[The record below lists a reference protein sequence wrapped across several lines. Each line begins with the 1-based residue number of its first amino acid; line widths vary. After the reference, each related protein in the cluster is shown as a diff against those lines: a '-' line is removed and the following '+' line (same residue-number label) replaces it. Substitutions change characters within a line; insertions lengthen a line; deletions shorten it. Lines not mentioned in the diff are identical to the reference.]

1 MGKNWAIS
9 IGINQY
15 DNLQALNFAK
25 RDAEAMAAWF
35 REEAKFDQ
43 VFLFTED
50 SPPISA
56 NTPIPT
62 QPTYGR
68 LRRFLQAQF
77 EQPLLKPEDNLWF
90 FFAGHGMRHADKDYL
105 MLADSDP
112 GDIEHTA
119 ISVEYITERL
129 RRSRADNVVLLL
141 DACREESSRS
151 GLGIG
156 EEKHQGVI
164 TFYSCTANQK
174 SWEIA
179 ELQHGS
185 FTHTLL
191 TGLRLHGEANCA
203 TVERLDRYL
212 NSSVPQLNTRYHKPI
227 QNPYLKAEP
236 PYKMYYILLEQS
248 ATMRDVESLKLQ
260 ASLSEN
266 SGNFELAEQIWIRV
280 LGVSRADLDAIS
292 AIQRIAIK
300 KNNSTLLP
308 IPQPVRN
315 PESPGS
321 SRGDAT
327 MSPTEI
333 LELAEKIKENNRKQK
348 EYRQA
353 VLKEVEQQFPL
364 NQKSIDNLSNLQK
377 SLQLSEEEVSG
388 IKQPIFIH
396 KEAEYRKREEEE
408 RIRREQQA
416 ERIRQQHQQNL
427 EQYQREFSAKIEKEY
442 PFHQA
447 SRNKFKK
454 LQISLQLSEQEILQI
469 EQPIIAKKEAEYQ
482 KLQGENRK
490 PSGNPLGSNSPPI
503 KRRQFLI
510 YAGLGGTGLVTT
522 VVFSQILKPTVQPK
536 QVQPK
541 LLELLTVTFTTKT
554 VNKTGK
560 IVNQENHQAK
570 YFKEDLSNGITL
582 EMVQIP
588 GGSFMMGSPASEQDR
603 RESESPQHQ
612 VNVPGF
618 SMGKFVVTQEQY
630 QQIMGNN
637 PSSFSEAKLSVEQ
650 VSQSSFSAAKRPVE
664 QVSWNNAVEFCQKL
678 SQKTGREYRL
688 PSEAEWEYACRAG
701 TTTPFHFGETITTD
715 LANYNGNY
723 TYASEPKGKY
733 LQETTDVGSFPPN
746 AFGLYDMH
754 GNVWEWCQD
763 DWHDN
768 YSNAPKDGSVWTSQ
782 SGITKLLR
790 GGSWVNN
797 PRGCRSASR
806 SNSHRDVRDGI
817 NDNIGFRVVCVVG
830 RT

>member
-1 MGKNWAIS
+1 MKMSKNWAIS
-9 IGINQY
+9 IGINKY

-50 SPPISA
+50 SPAI
-56 NTPIPT
+56 NTSPPIPT

-77 EQPLLKPEDNLWF
+77 EKPLLTAGDNLWF
-90 FFAGHGMRHADKDYL
+90 FFAGHGMRHAGKDYL

-112 GDIEHTA
+112 GAIEHTA

-141 DACREESSRS
+141 DACREERSRS

-156 EEKHQGVI
+156 LEQHQGVI
-164 TFYSCTANQK
+164 TFYSCAANEK

-212 NSSVPQLNTRYHKPI
+212 NSAVPQLNTRYQKQI

-388 IKQPIFIH
+388 IKQPIFIQ

-427 EQYQREFSAKIEKEY
+427 EQYQREFSAKIEREY
-442 PFHQA
+442 PLHQA
-447 SRNKFKK
+447 SRNKFKR

-490 PSGNPLGSNSPPI
+490 PSGNSSGSNPPPI

-522 VVFSQILKPTVQPK
+522 VVFSQIF

-541 LLELLTVTFTTKT
+541 LLIFEFETVT
-554 VNKTGK
+554 VDKTGK

-570 YFKEDLSNGITL
+570 YFKEDLGNGITL

-588 GGSFMMGSPASEQDR
+588 GGSFMMGSPESEQGR
-603 RESESPQHQ
+603 NNNESPQHQ

-637 PSSFSEAKLSVEQ
+637 PSSFSGAERSVKQ
-650 VSQSSFSAAKRPVE
+650 VSQSSFSGAKRPVE

-701 TTTPFHFGETITTD
+701 TTTPFHFGETITTE
-715 LANYNGNY
+715 LANYNGTVN
-723 TYASEPKGKY
+723 YASEPKGKY
-733 LQETTDVGSFPPN
+733 RQETTEVGSFPPN
-746 AFGLYDMH
+746 SFGLYDMH

-768 YSNAPKDGSVWTSQ
+768 YVNAPKNGNAWTSQ
-782 SGITKLLR
+782 SGNGNVLR
-790 GGSWVNN
+790 GGSWINVPQN
-797 PRGCRSASR
+797 CRSASR
-806 SNSHRDVRDGI
+806 IRYNFNWDVLDRIRNG
-817 NDNIGFRVVCVVG
+817 IGFRVVCDVG

>member
-1 MGKNWAIS
+1 MKMSKNWAIS

-50 SPPISA
+50 SPHI
-56 NTPIPT
+56 NTSPPIPT
-62 QPTYGR
+62 QPTFGGLR
-68 LRRFLQAQF
+68 GFLRRQF
-77 EQPLLKPEDNLWF
+77 EQPLLEPEDNLWF

-164 TFYSCTANQK
+164 TFYSCAANQK

-179 ELQHGS
+179 ELRHGS

-212 NSSVPQLNTRYHKPI
+212 NSAVPQLNTRYQKEI

-266 SGNFELAEQIWIRV
+266 SGNFELAKQIWIRV
-280 LGVSRADLDAIS
+280 LGVSRADSDAIS

-300 KNNSTLLP
+300 NNNSTP
-308 IPQPVRN
+308 ETIPQPIVN
-315 PESPGS
+315 YKSPGS
-321 SRGDAT
+321 SRGEDT
-327 MSPTEI
+327 MSQTQI
-333 LELAEKIKENNRKQK
+333 LEPAENIKENNANSSRIGK
-348 EYRQA
+348 EIF
-353 VLKEVEQQFPL
+353 LDL
-364 NQKSIDNLSNLQK
+364 
-377 SLQLSEEEVSG
+377 
-388 IKQPIFIH
+388 IK
-396 KEAEYRKREEEE
+396 
-408 RIRREQQA
+408 
-416 ERIRQQHQQNL
+416 N
-427 EQYQREFSAKIEKEY
+427 
-442 PFHQA
+442 
-447 SRNKFKK
+447 
-454 LQISLQLSEQEILQI
+454 
-469 EQPIIAKKEAEYQ
+469 
-482 KLQGENRK
+482 
-490 PSGNPLGSNSPPI
+490 
-503 KRRQFLI
+503 RRQFLI
-510 YAGLGGTGLVTT
+510 YIGLGGTGLLTA
-522 VVFSQILKPTVQPK
+522 FGLKEIFK
-536 QVQPK
+536 IPK
-541 LLELLTVTFTTKT
+541 LLTFPFTTKT

-588 GGSFMMGSPASEQDR
+588 GGSFMMGSPASEKGRTQD
-603 RESESPQHQ
+603 ESPQHQ
-612 VNVPGF
+612 VNVPAF
-618 SMGKFVVTQEQY
+618 SMGKYVVTQAQY

-637 PSSFSEAKLSVEQ
+637 PSGFSGAE
-650 VSQSSFSAAKRPVE
+650 RPVE
-664 QVSWNNAVEFCQKL
+664 KVSWNDAVDFCEKL
-678 SQKTGREYRL
+678 RQKTGREYRL

-715 LANYNGNY
+715 LANYNGTD
-723 TYASEPKGKY
+723 TYASEPTGKY
-733 LQETTDVGSFPPN
+733 LGRTTDVGSFPPN

-768 YSNAPKDGSVWTSQ
+768 YIDAPKDGSGWTSQ
-782 SGITKLLR
+782 SGIILKVLR
-790 GGSWVNN
+790 GGSWLYDPQN
-797 PRGCRSASR
+797 CRSASR
-806 SNSHRDVRDGI
+806 NDYIRVERDYI
-817 NDNIGFRVVCVVG
+817 NNYIGFRVVCVVG

>member
-1 MGKNWAIS
+1 MKMGQNWTIS

-43 VFLFTED
+43 VFLFTEN
-50 SPPISA
+50 SPDI
-56 NTPIPT
+56 NTSPPIPT

-77 EQPLLKPEDNLWF
+77 EQPLLKPGDNLWF

-112 GDIEHTA
+112 SDIEHTA

-156 EEKHQGVI
+156 LEQHQGVI
-164 TFYSCTANQK
+164 TFYSCAANQK

-179 ELQHGS
+179 ELRHGS

-212 NSSVPQLNTRYHKPI
+212 NSAVPQLNTRYQKEI

-266 SGNFELAEQIWIRV
+266 SGNFELAKQIWIRV
-280 LGVSRADLDAIS
+280 LGVSPADSDAIS

-300 KNNSTLLP
+300 NNNPKPVPLEVNN
-308 IPQPVRN
+308 PQVI
-315 PESPGS
+315 GS
-321 SRGDAT
+321 ARGDAT
-327 MSPTEI
+327 MSPTQI
-333 LELAEKIKENNRKQK
+333 LELAEKIKENNRKQE
-348 EYRQA
+348 EYRQV

-427 EQYQREFSAKIEKEY
+427 EQYQREFSAKIEREY
-442 PFHQA
+442 PLHQA
-447 SRNKFKK
+447 SRNKFKR

-490 PSGNPLGSNSPPI
+490 PSGNPSGSNSPPI

-522 VVFSQILKPTVQPK
+522 VVFSQILKPPVQPK

-588 GGSFMMGSPASEQDR
+588 GGSFMMGSPESEKDR
-603 RESESPQHQ
+603 STDGSESPQHE

-637 PSSFSEAKLSVEQ
+637 PSSFSG
-650 VSQSSFSAAKRPVE
+650 AKRPVE
-664 QVSWNNAVEFCQKL
+664 KVSWKNAVEFCQKL
-678 SQKTGREYRL
+678 SEKTGREYRL
-688 PSEAEWEYACRAG
+688 PSEAEWEYACRGG

-723 TYASEPKGKY
+723 TYASEPKRKY

-763 DWHDN
+763 DWHNN
-768 YSNAPKDGSVWTSQ
+768 YIDAPKDGSGWTSR
-782 SGITKLLR
+782 SGNTKLLR
-790 GGSWVNN
+790 GGSWYYYPGN
-797 PRGCRSASR
+797 CRSAYRYHNYLSTF
-806 SNSHRDVRDGI
+806 NY
-817 NDNIGFRVVCVVG
+817 IGFRVVCSG
-830 RT
+830 AART

>member
-1 MGKNWAIS
+1 MSENWAIS

-15 DNLQALNFAK
+15 DNLQSLNFAK

-50 SPPISA
+50 SPAI
-56 NTPIPT
+56 NTSPAIPT

-77 EQPLLKPEDNLWF
+77 EQPLLEPGDNLWF

-119 ISVEYITERL
+119 ISVEFITERL

-156 EEKHQGVI
+156 LEQHQGVI
-164 TFYSCTANQK
+164 TFYSCAANQK
-174 SWEIA
+174 SWEIT

-185 FTHTLL
+185 FTYTLL

-212 NSSVPQLNTRYHKPI
+212 NSSVPKLNTRYQKEI

-248 ATMRDVESLKLQ
+248 ATMKDVESLKLQ

-266 SGNFELAEQIWIRV
+266 AGNFELAEQIWIRV
-280 LGVSRADLDAIS
+280 LGVSRADLDAVS
-292 AIQRIAIK
+292 AIKRIAIK
-300 KNNSTLLP
+300 KNNSTPETISQP
-308 IPQPVRN
+308 IVN
-315 PESPGS
+315 SESLDS

-333 LELAEKIKENNRKQK
+333 LELAEKIKENNRKQ
-348 EYRQA
+348 EVYRQA
-353 VLKEVEQQFPL
+353 LLKEVAQQFPL
-364 NQKSIDNLSNLQK
+364 NQKSIDNLSNLQI

-388 IKQPIFIH
+388 IKQPIFTQ

-427 EQYQREFSAKIEKEY
+427 EQYQREFSAKIEREY
-442 PFHQA
+442 PLHQA
-447 SRNKFKK
+447 SRNKFKR
-454 LQISLQLSEQEILQI
+454 LQNSLQLSEQEILQI

-482 KLQGENRK
+482 KIQEENRK
-490 PSGNPLGSNSPPI
+490 TSGNPSGSNPPPI

-522 VVFSQILKPTVQPK
+522 VVFSQILKPKVQPK

-541 LLELLTVTFTTKT
+541 VPELLTFTFTTKT

-560 IVNQENHQAK
+560 IVNLENHQAK
-570 YFKEDLSNGITL
+570 YFQEDLGNGITL

-588 GGSFMMGSPASEQDR
+588 GGSFMMGSPASEKGR
-603 RESESPQHQ
+603 SESESPQHQ
-612 VNVPGF
+612 VNVPAF

-630 QQIMGNN
+630 QQIMGKN
-637 PSSFSEAKLSVEQ
+637 PSYFTEEG
-650 VSQSSFSAAKRPVE
+650 AKRPVE

-688 PSEAEWEYACRAG
+688 PSEAEWEYACRGG

-715 LANYNGNY
+715 LANYNGTY
-723 TYASEPKGKY
+723 IYASEPKGKN
-733 LQETTDVGSFPPN
+733 LGQTTDVGSFPPN
-746 AFGLYDMH
+746 SFGLYDMH
-754 GNVWEWCQD
+754 GNVWESCQE

-768 YSNAPKDGSVWTSQ
+768 YVNAPKDGSAWTSQ
-782 SGITKLLR
+782 SGDTKVLR
-790 GGSWVNN
+790 GGSWDNLPVD
-797 PRGCRSASR
+797 CRSACRYSYVAGFDF
-806 SNSHRDVRDGI
+806 NLF
-817 NDNIGFRVVCVVG
+817 GFRVVCG
-830 RT
+830 AAWTQ

>member
-15 DNLQALNFAK
+15 DNLQPLNFAK

-43 VFLFTED
+43 VFLFTDD
-50 SPPISA
+50 SLPIPA
-56 NTPIPT
+56 NPPIPT

-77 EQPLLKPEDNLWF
+77 DQPLLKPEDNLWF

-164 TFYSCTANQK
+164 TFYSCAANQK

-191 TGLRLHGEANCA
+191 TGLRLHDEANCA

-212 NSSVPQLNTRYHKPI
+212 NSYVPQLNSSYQKPI

-248 ATMRDVESLKLQ
+248 ATLKDVESLKLQ

-266 SGNFELAEQIWIRV
+266 AGNFELAKQIWIRV

-292 AIQRIAIK
+292 ALERIAIK
-300 KNNSTLLP
+300 THTSTPETISQP
-308 IPQPVRN
+308 IVNFQ
-315 PESPGS
+315 SSGS
-321 SRGDAT
+321 SRGDVT
-327 MSPTEI
+327 IFTQIIE
-333 LELAEKIKENNRKQK
+333 EIKENNRKQE

-353 VLKEVEQQFPL
+353 VLKQQFPL
-364 NQKSIDNLSNLQK
+364 TKKSIDNLANLQK
-377 SLQLSEEEVSG
+377 SLQLSEEEVLK
-388 IKQPIFIH
+388 IRQPIFIQ
-396 KEAEYRKREEEE
+396 KEAEYRKRQEEE
-408 RIRREQQA
+408 RIRREQEA
-416 ERIRQQHQQNL
+416 ERTRQQHQQNL
-427 EQYQREFSAKIEKEY
+427 EQYQRSFLTTIEREY
-442 PFHQA
+442 PLRQA
-447 SRNKFKK
+447 SKNKLKK
-454 LQISLQLSEQEILQI
+454 SQNSLGLSEQEILHI
-469 EQPIIAKKEAEYQ
+469 ERPIIAKKEAEYQ
-482 KLQGENRK
+482 KLQEENRK
-490 PSGNPLGSNSPPI
+490 RQERSVNSPATPQLI
-503 KRRQFLI
+503 LSSINRRQFLT

-522 VVFSQILKPTVQPK
+522 VVFSQIFKVQQKP
-536 QVQPK
+536 
-541 LLELLTVTFTTKT
+541 LLTFKFTTVT
-554 VNKTGK
+554 TLDKTGTK
-560 IVNQENHQAK
+560 LKSNPNNEAK
-570 YFKEDLSNGITL
+570 YFKEDLGNDITL

-588 GGSFMMGSPASEQDR
+588 AGSFKMGSPPDETGRQ
-603 RESESPQHQ
+603 ESEGPQRI
-612 VNVPGF
+612 VNLSAF
-618 SMGKFVVTQEQY
+618 FMGKFEVTQEQY
-630 QQIMGNN
+630 QQIMRKN
-637 PSSFSEAKLSVEQ
+637 PSGFPGK
-650 VSQSSFSAAKRPVE
+650 KRPVE
-664 QVSWNNAVEFCQKL
+664 KVSWYDAIEFCKKL
-678 SQKTGREYRL
+678 SQKTGRTYRL

-701 TTTPFHFGETITTD
+701 ETMPFYFGETITTD
-715 LANYNGNY
+715 LVNYDGDYNY
-723 TYASEPKGKY
+723 GDAPKGENRG
-733 LQETTDVGSFPPN
+733 ETTNVGSFPPN

-768 YSNAPKDGSVWTSQ
+768 YTNAPNDGSVWTSQ
-782 SGITKLLR
+782 SGNRKLLR
-790 GGSWVNN
+790 GGSWNDSPVF
-797 PRGCRSASR
+797 CRSAAR
-806 SNSHRDVRDGI
+806 SNHHLVVSLNV
-817 NDNIGFRVVCVVG
+817 GFRVVCSG
-830 RT
+830 AART

>member
-1 MGKNWAIS
+1 MGQNWAIS

-15 DNLQALNFAK
+15 NNLQALNFAK
-25 RDAEAMAAWF
+25 RDAEEMAAWF
-35 REEAKFDQ
+35 REEAKFDR

-50 SPPISA
+50 SPAI
-56 NTPIPT
+56 NTSPAIPT
-62 QPTYGR
+62 QPTYGGLR
-68 LRRFLQAQF
+68 GFLRRQF
-77 EQPLLKPEDNLWF
+77 EQPLLEPGDNLWF

-156 EEKHQGVI
+156 LEQHQGVI
-164 TFYSCTANQK
+164 TFYSCAANQK
-174 SWEIA
+174 SWEIH

-212 NSSVPQLNTRYHKPI
+212 NSAVPQLNTRYQKPI

-280 LGVSRADLDAIS
+280 LGVSPADSDAVS
-292 AIQRIAIK
+292 AIKRIAIK
-300 KNNSTLLP
+300 NNNPNKNNNPKPVPLEVNN
-308 IPQPVRN
+308 PQVI
-315 PESPGS
+315 GS
-321 SRGDAT
+321 ARGDAT
-327 MSPTEI
+327 MSPTQI
-333 LELAEKIKENNRKQK
+333 LELAEKIKENNRKQE
-348 EYRQA
+348 EYRQV

-482 KLQGENRK
+482 KLQEENRK
-490 PSGNPLGSNSPPI
+490 ISGNPSGSNSPPI

-588 GGSFMMGSPASEQDR
+588 GGSFIMGSPASEKGRDNN
-603 RESESPQHQ
+603 ESPQHQ

-630 QQIMGNN
+630 QQIMGKN
-637 PSSFSEAKLSVEQ
+637 PSYFTQKG
-650 VSQSSFSAAKRPVE
+650 AKRPVE
-664 QVSWNNAVEFCQKL
+664 QVSWNDAVEFCQKL
-678 SQKTGREYRL
+678 SQQTGREYRL

-715 LANYNGNY
+715 LANYNGTY

-733 LQETTDVGSFPPN
+733 LQQTTDVGSFPPN

-763 DWHDN
+763 DWHEN
-768 YSNAPKDGSVWTSQ
+768 YIDAPKDGSVWTSR
-782 SGITKLLR
+782 SGDTKMMR
-790 GGSWVNN
+790 GGSWLYV
-797 PRGCRSASR
+797 PQLCRSASR
-806 SNSHRDVRDGI
+806 GNYYRVVRGSI
-817 NDNIGFRVVCVVG
+817 FNAVGFRVVCVVG

>member
-1 MGKNWAIS
+1 MSKNWAIS

-50 SPPISA
+50 SPAI
-56 NTPIPT
+56 NTSPPIPT
-62 QPTYGR
+62 QPTFGGLR
-68 LRRFLQAQF
+68 GFLRRQF
-77 EQPLLKPEDNLWF
+77 EQPLLEPEDNLWF

-164 TFYSCTANQK
+164 TFYSCAANQK

-212 NSSVPQLNTRYHKPI
+212 NSSVPELNNTYQKPI

-236 PYKMYYILLEQS
+236 PYKMYYILLAQF
-248 ATMRDVESLKLQ
+248 ATLKDVEPLRYKASQ
-260 ASLSEN
+260 AEN
-266 SGNFELAEQIWIRV
+266 AGNFELAEQIWIRV
-280 LGVSRADLDAIS
+280 LGVSPADLDAIS
-292 AIQRIAIK
+292 AIKRIAIK

-321 SRGDAT
+321 SR
-327 MSPTEI
+327 
-333 LELAEKIKENNRKQK
+333 
-348 EYRQA
+348 
-353 VLKEVEQQFPL
+353 EVEQQFPL
-364 NQKSIDNLSNLQK
+364 NQKSIDNLSNLQI

-388 IKQPIFIH
+388 IKQPIFIQ

-427 EQYQREFSAKIEKEY
+427 EQYQREFSAKIEREY
-442 PFHQA
+442 PLHQA

-482 KLQGENRK
+482 KLQEENRK
-490 PSGNPLGSNSPPI
+490 ISGNPSGSNSPPI

-536 QVQPK
+536 QVEPKQVEPKQVQPK
-541 LLELLTVTFTTKT
+541 LLELLTFTFTTKT

-588 GGSFMMGSPASEQDR
+588 GGSFMMGSPASEKGRTQD
-603 RESESPQHQ
+603 ESPQHQ

-637 PSSFSEAKLSVEQ
+637 PSGFSG
-650 VSQSSFSAAKRPVE
+650 AKRPVE
-664 QVSWNNAVEFCQKL
+664 QVSWNNAVDFCQKL
-678 SQKTGREYRL
+678 SQQTGREYRL
-688 PSEAEWEYACRAG
+688 PSEAEWEYACRGG
-701 TTTPFHFGETITTD
+701 TTTPFHFWETITTE
-715 LANYNGNY
+715 LANYKGTY

-733 LQETTDVGSFPPN
+733 LQKTTDVGSFPPN

-768 YSNAPKDGSVWTSQ
+768 YIDAPKDGSVWTSR
-782 SGITKLLR
+782 SGNNKVMR
-790 GGSWVNN
+790 GGSWSNY
-797 PRGCRSASR
+797 PGYCRSAYRIYSGL
-806 SNSHRDVRDGI
+806 D
-817 NDNIGFRVVCVVG
+817 NDSILVGFRVVCVVG

>member
-1 MGKNWAIS
+1 
-9 IGINQY
+9 
-15 DNLQALNFAK
+15 
-25 RDAEAMAAWF
+25 
-35 REEAKFDQ
+35 
-43 VFLFTED
+43 
-50 SPPISA
+50 
-56 NTPIPT
+56 
-62 QPTYGR
+62 
-68 LRRFLQAQF
+68 
-77 EQPLLKPEDNLWF
+77 
-90 FFAGHGMRHADKDYL
+90 
-105 MLADSDP
+105 
-112 GDIEHTA
+112 
-119 ISVEYITERL
+119 
-129 RRSRADNVVLLL
+129 
-141 DACREESSRS
+141 
-151 GLGIG
+151 
-156 EEKHQGVI
+156 
-164 TFYSCTANQK
+164 
-174 SWEIA
+174 
-179 ELQHGS
+179 
-185 FTHTLL
+185 
-191 TGLRLHGEANCA
+191 
-203 TVERLDRYL
+203 
-212 NSSVPQLNTRYHKPI
+212 
-227 QNPYLKAEP
+227 
-236 PYKMYYILLEQS
+236 MYYILLEQS

-292 AIQRIAIK
+292 AIKRIAIK

-308 IPQPVRN
+308 ISQPVRN

-333 LELAEKIKENNRKQK
+333 LELAEKIKENNRKQE

-353 VLKEVEQQFPL
+353 ILKEVEQQFPL

-388 IKQPIFIH
+388 IKQPIFIQ

-490 PSGNPLGSNSPPI
+490 PSGNPSGSNSPPI

-536 QVQPK
+536 

-554 VNKTGK
+554 VDKTGK

-588 GGSFMMGSPASEQDR
+588 GGSFMMGSPASR
-603 RESESPQHQ
+603 YESESPQHE
-612 VNVPGF
+612 VNVPAF

-637 PSSFSEAKLSVEQ
+637 PSYFTEKEAKL
-650 VSQSSFSAAKRPVE
+650 PVE
-664 QVSWNNAVEFCQKL
+664 QVSWNNAVDFCLKL
-678 SQKTGREYRL
+678 SQQTGREYRL

-701 TTTPFHFGETITTD
+701 TTTPFHFGETITTE
-715 LANYNGNY
+715 LANYDGTY

-733 LQETTDVGSFPPN
+733 LQKTTDVDSFTPN
-746 AFGLYDMH
+746 AFGLYNMH

-763 DWHDN
+763 DLHND
-768 YSNAPKDGSVWTSQ
+768 YTDAPTNGSAWESQDGDIKVA
-782 SGITKLLR
+782 R
-790 GGSWVNN
+790 GGSWLND
-797 PRGCRSASR
+797 PTFSRSAYRGTFGKSKLR
-806 SNSHRDVRDGI
+806 V
-817 NDNIGFRVVCVVG
+817 NDLGFRVVCSG
-830 RT
+830 AAWT

>member
-15 DNLQALNFAK
+15 DNLQTLNFAK

-43 VFLFTED
+43 VFLFTAD

-62 QPTYGR
+62 QPIYGR
-68 LRRFLQAQF
+68 VRRFLQAQF

-112 GDIEHTA
+112 GAIEQTA

-164 TFYSCTANQK
+164 TFYSCAANEK

-203 TVERLDRYL
+203 TVERLDRYI
-212 NSSVPQLNTRYHKPI
+212 NSFVPQLNIKYQKPI

-248 ATMRDVESLKLQ
+248 ATLKDVESLKLQ

-300 KNNSTLLP
+300 KNNSTPLP

-321 SRGDAT
+321 SRSGDT
-327 MSPTEI
+327 MSSTQI
-333 LELAEKIKENNRKQK
+333 LELAEKIKENNANSSRIG
-348 EYRQA
+348 E
-353 VLKEVEQQFPL
+353 EVTAE
-364 NQKSIDNLSNLQK
+364 IK
-377 SLQLSEEEVSG
+377 SLKYPHGGLIFLYL
-388 IKQPIFIH
+388 IK
-396 KEAEYRKREEEE
+396 
-408 RIRREQQA
+408 
-416 ERIRQQHQQNL
+416 N
-427 EQYQREFSAKIEKEY
+427 
-442 PFHQA
+442 
-447 SRNKFKK
+447 
-454 LQISLQLSEQEILQI
+454 
-469 EQPIIAKKEAEYQ
+469 
-482 KLQGENRK
+482 
-490 PSGNPLGSNSPPI
+490 
-503 KRRQFLI
+503 RRQFLTYI
-510 YAGLGGTGLVTT
+510 GLGGTGLLTAFGLKEIFKITT
-522 VVFSQILKPTVQPK
+522 IPGTIPKP
-536 QVQPK
+536 
-541 LLELLTVTFTTKT
+541 ELLTSDFLTVT
-554 VNKTGK
+554 VDKTGK
-560 IVNQENHQAK
+560 IVNKENHQAK
-570 YFKEDLSNGITL
+570 YLKEDLGNNITL
-582 EMVQIP
+582 DMVQIP
-588 GGSFMMGSPASEQDR
+588 GGSFKMGSPESEKGR
-603 RESESPQHQ
+603 YESESPQHE
-612 VNVPGF
+612 VNVPAF

-637 PSSFSEAKLSVEQ
+637 PSHFTEKG
-650 VSQSSFSAAKRPVE
+650 AKRPVE

-678 SQKTGREYRL
+678 SEKTGREYRL

-701 TTTPFHFGETITTD
+701 TTTPFHFGETITTE
-715 LANYNGNY
+715 LANYDG
-723 TYASEPKGKY
+723 TYIYAFEPKGKN
-733 LQETTDVGSFPPN
+733 LGQTTNVYSFSPN
-746 AFGLYDMH
+746 AFGLYNMH
-754 GNVWEWCQD
+754 GNIWELCQD
-763 DWHDN
+763 DWHNN
-768 YSNAPKDGSVWTSQ
+768 YIDAPKDGSAWTSP
-782 SGITKLLR
+782 SGNVKAMR
-790 GGSWVNN
+790 GGSWIHN
-797 PRGCRSASR
+797 PRNCRSASR
-806 SNSHRDVRDGI
+806 NGDVRDVRDYI
-817 NDNIGFRVVCVVG
+817 DIIIGFRVVCAVG

>member
-15 DNLQALNFAK
+15 DNLQTLNFAK

-43 VFLFTED
+43 VFLFTAD

-62 QPTYGR
+62 QPIYGR
-68 LRRFLQAQF
+68 VRRFLQAQF

-112 GDIEHTA
+112 GAIEQTA

-164 TFYSCTANQK
+164 TFYSCAANEK

-203 TVERLDRYL
+203 TVERLDRYI
-212 NSSVPQLNTRYHKPI
+212 NSFVPQLNIKYQKPI

-248 ATMRDVESLKLQ
+248 ATLKDVESLKLQ

-300 KNNSTLLP
+300 KNNSTPLP
-308 IPQPVRN
+308 ISQPVGN
-315 PESPGS
+315 SESPGS
-321 SRGDAT
+321 SRSGDT
-327 MSPTEI
+327 MSSTQI
-333 LELAEKIKENNRKQK
+333 LELAEKIKENNRKQE

-364 NQKSIDNLSNLQK
+364 NQKSIDNLANLQR
-377 SLQLSEEEVSG
+377 SFQLSEEEVSG
-388 IKQPIFIH
+388 IRQPIFIQ
-396 KEAEYRKREEEE
+396 KEAEYRKREEED
-408 RIRREQQA
+408 RIRKEQ
-416 ERIRQQHQQNL
+416 ESKRIRQQHQQNL
-427 EQYQREFSAKIEKEY
+427 EQYEEAFLTKIEREY
-442 PFHQA
+442 PLRQA
-447 SRNKFKK
+447 SINKFKK
-454 LQISLQLSEQEILQI
+454 LQNSFQLSKQEILQI
-469 EQPIIAKKEAEYQ
+469 ERPIIAKKEAEYQ
-482 KLQGENRK
+482 KLQEENRK
-490 PSGNPLGSNSPPI
+490 TSGNPSGSNPPPI

-541 LLELLTVTFTTKT
+541 LLELLTFTFTTKT

-570 YFKEDLSNGITL
+570 YFKEDLGNNITL

-588 GGSFMMGSPASEQDR
+588 GGSFMMGSP
-603 RESESPQHQ
+603 ESEKGRTQDQSPQHQ

-637 PSSFSEAKLSVEQ
+637 PSSFSGAKRPVEQ
-650 VSQSSFSAAKRPVE
+650 VSQSSFSGAKRPVE
-664 QVSWNNAVEFCQKL
+664 QVSWNDAVDFCQKL

-688 PSEAEWEYACRAG
+688 PSEAEWEYACRGG
-701 TTTPFHFGETITTD
+701 TTTPFHFGETITTE
-715 LANYNGNY
+715 LANYNGTD
-723 TYASEPKGKY
+723 TYASEPKSKY
-733 LQETTDVGSFPPN
+733 FPQITDVGSFPPN

-763 DWHDN
+763 DWHNN
-768 YSNAPKDGSVWTSQ
+768 YIDAPKDGSVWTSQ
-782 SGITKLLR
+782 SGNNKLLR
-790 GGSWVNN
+790 GGSWVND
-797 PRGCRSASR
+797 PDYCRSAY
-806 SNSHRDVRDGI
+806 RD
-817 NDNIGFRVVCVVG
+817 NDILAFNDYDIGFRVVCSG
-830 RT
+830 AART

>member
-1 MGKNWAIS
+1 MKMSKNWAIS

-50 SPPISA
+50 SPHI
-56 NTPIPT
+56 NTSPPIPT
-62 QPTYGR
+62 QPTFGGLR
-68 LRRFLQAQF
+68 GFLRRQF
-77 EQPLLKPEDNLWF
+77 EQPLLEPEDNLWF

-164 TFYSCTANQK
+164 TFYSCAANQK

-179 ELQHGS
+179 ELRHGS

-212 NSSVPQLNTRYHKPI
+212 NSAVPQLNTRYQKEI

-248 ATMRDVESLKLQ
+248 ATMRDVKSLKLQ

-280 LGVSRADLDAIS
+280 LGVSRADSDAIS

-300 KNNSTLLP
+300 NNNSTP
-308 IPQPVRN
+308 ETIPQPIVN
-315 PESPGS
+315 YKSPGS
-321 SRGDAT
+321 SRGEDT
-327 MSPTEI
+327 MSQTQI
-333 LELAEKIKENNRKQK
+333 LEPAENIKENNANSSRIGK
-348 EYRQA
+348 EIF
-353 VLKEVEQQFPL
+353 LDL
-364 NQKSIDNLSNLQK
+364 
-377 SLQLSEEEVSG
+377 
-388 IKQPIFIH
+388 IK
-396 KEAEYRKREEEE
+396 
-408 RIRREQQA
+408 
-416 ERIRQQHQQNL
+416 N
-427 EQYQREFSAKIEKEY
+427 
-442 PFHQA
+442 
-447 SRNKFKK
+447 
-454 LQISLQLSEQEILQI
+454 
-469 EQPIIAKKEAEYQ
+469 
-482 KLQGENRK
+482 
-490 PSGNPLGSNSPPI
+490 
-503 KRRQFLI
+503 RRQFLI
-510 YAGLGGTGLVTT
+510 YIGLGGTGLLTA
-522 VVFSQILKPTVQPK
+522 FGLKEIFK
-536 QVQPK
+536 IPK
-541 LLELLTVTFTTKT
+541 LLTFPFTTKT
-554 VNKTGK
+554 VNEKGE

-570 YFKEDLSNGITL
+570 YFKEDLGNGITL

-588 GGSFMMGSPASEQDR
+588 GGSFMMGSPESEKDR
-603 RESESPQHQ
+603 STDGSESPQHE

-637 PSSFSEAKLSVEQ
+637 PSSSKG
-650 VSQSSFSAAKRPVE
+650 AKRPVE
-664 QVSWNNAVEFCQKL
+664 QVSWNDAKKFCGKL
-678 SQKTGREYRL
+678 TKNTGREYRL

-701 TTTPFHFGETITTD
+701 TTTPFHFGETITTE
-715 LANYNGNY
+715 LANYDG
-723 TYASEPKGKY
+723 TDPYASEPKGKY
-733 LQETTDVGSFPPN
+733 LQKTTDVDSFTPN
-746 AFGLYDMH
+746 AFGLYNMH

-763 DWHDN
+763 DLHND
-768 YSNAPKDGSVWTSQ
+768 YTDAPTNGSAWTSQ
-782 SGITKLLR
+782 SVSLKQMR
-790 GGSWVNN
+790 GGSWYDV
-797 PRGCRSASR
+797 PGDCRSASR
-806 SNSHRDVRDGI
+806 RNYDLDG
-817 NDNIGFRVVCVVG
+817 NHETIGFRVVCAVR

>member
-15 DNLQALNFAK
+15 DNLQTLNFAK

-43 VFLFTED
+43 VFLFTAD

-62 QPTYGR
+62 QPIYGR
-68 LRRFLQAQF
+68 VRRFLQAQF

-112 GDIEHTA
+112 GAIEQTA

-164 TFYSCTANQK
+164 TFYSCAANEK

-203 TVERLDRYL
+203 TVERLDRYI
-212 NSSVPQLNTRYHKPI
+212 NSFVPQLNIKYQKPI

-248 ATMRDVESLKLQ
+248 ATLKDVESLKLQ

-280 LGVSRADLDAIS
+280 LGVSRADLDAVS
-292 AIQRIAIK
+292 ALKRIAIK
-300 KNNSTLLP
+300 NNNSTPLP
-308 IPQPVRN
+308 IPQPIVN
-315 PESPGS
+315 LQLPSS
-321 SRGDAT
+321 SRGEDT
-327 MSPTEI
+327 TISSTQI
-333 LELAEKIKENNRKQK
+333 LEVVKKFKENNRNRKQE

-364 NQKSIDNLSNLQK
+364 NQKSIDNLVNLQR
-377 SLQLSEEEVSG
+377 SFQLSEEEVSG
-388 IKQPIFIH
+388 IRQPIFIQ
-396 KEAEYRKREEEE
+396 KEAEYRKREEED
-408 RIRREQQA
+408 RIRKEQ
-416 ERIRQQHQQNL
+416 ESKRIRQQHQQNL
-427 EQYQREFSAKIEKEY
+427 EQYEEAFLTKIEREY
-442 PFHQA
+442 PLRQA
-447 SRNKFKK
+447 SINKFKK
-454 LQISLQLSEQEILQI
+454 LQNSFQLSKQEILQI
-469 EQPIIAKKEAEYQ
+469 ERPIIAKKEAEYQ
-482 KLQGENRK
+482 KLQEENRK
-490 PSGNPLGSNSPPI
+490 TSGNPSGSNPPPI

-541 LLELLTVTFTTKT
+541 QVQPKLLELLTFTFTTKT

-570 YFKEDLSNGITL
+570 YFKEDLGNNITL

-588 GGSFMMGSPASEQDR
+588 GGSFMMGSPESEKGRSQD
-603 RESESPQHQ
+603 ESPQHQ

-618 SMGKFVVTQEQY
+618 SIGKFVVTQEQY

-637 PSSFSEAKLSVEQ
+637 PSHFSG
-650 VSQSSFSAAKRPVE
+650 AKRPVE

-715 LANYNGNY
+715 LANYNE
-723 TYASEPKGKY
+723 TQYASEPKGKY
-733 LQETTDVGSFPPN
+733 LEQTIDVGSFPPN

-768 YSNAPKDGSVWTSQ
+768 YINAPKDGSAWTSQ
-782 SGITKLLR
+782 SGNNKLLR
-790 GGSWVNN
+790 GGSWYND
-797 PRGCRSASR
+797 PALCRSAFRNYSILDDY
-806 SNSHRDVRDGI
+806 N
-817 NDNIGFRVVCVVG
+817 NNIGFRVVCSG
-830 RT
+830 AART

>member
-15 DNLQALNFAK
+15 DNLQPLNFAK

-43 VFLFTED
+43 VFLFTAD
-50 SPPISA
+50 SPAISA

-62 QPTYGR
+62 QPIYGR
-68 LRRFLQAQF
+68 VRRFLQAQF

-112 GDIEHTA
+112 GAIEQTA

-141 DACREESSRS
+141 DACREKSSRS

-164 TFYSCTANQK
+164 TFYSCAANEK

-203 TVERLDRYL
+203 TVERLDRYI
-212 NSSVPQLNTRYHKPI
+212 NSFVPQLNIKYKKPR

-248 ATMRDVESLKLQ
+248 ATLKDVESLKLQ

-280 LGVSRADLDAIS
+280 LGVSSADLDAIS

-300 KNNSTLLP
+300 KNNSTPLP
-308 IPQPVRN
+308 ISQPVGN
-315 PESPGS
+315 SESPGS
-321 SRGDAT
+321 SRSGDT
-327 MSPTEI
+327 MSSTQI
-333 LELAEKIKENNRKQK
+333 LELAEKIKENNRKQE

-364 NQKSIDNLSNLQK
+364 NQKSIDNLANLQR
-377 SLQLSEEEVSG
+377 SFQLSEEEVSG
-388 IKQPIFIH
+388 IRQPIFIQ
-396 KEAEYRKREEEE
+396 KEAEYRKREEED
-408 RIRREQQA
+408 RIRKEQES

-427 EQYQREFSAKIEKEY
+427 EQYEEAFLTKIEREY
-442 PFHQA
+442 PLRQA
-447 SRNKFKK
+447 SINKFKK
-454 LQISLQLSEQEILQI
+454 LQTSFQLSEQEILQI
-469 EQPIIAKKEAEYQ
+469 ERPIIAKKEAEYQ
-482 KLQGENRK
+482 KLQEENRK
-490 PSGNPLGSNSPPI
+490 RQEQSVNSLWKPQLTLSSI
-503 KRRQFLI
+503 NRRQFLT

-522 VVFSQILKPTVQPK
+522 VVFSQMFK
-536 QVQPK
+536 VQPK
-541 LLELLTVTFTTKT
+541 LLELLTFEFETKT
-554 VNKTGK
+554 VDKTGK

-570 YFKEDLSNGITL
+570 YFKEDLGNNINL

-588 GGSFMMGSPASEQDR
+588 GGSFMMGSP
-603 RESESPQHQ
+603 ESEKGRTQDQSPQHQ

-630 QQIMGNN
+630 QQIMGNY
-637 PSSFSEAKLSVEQ
+637 PSRFSG
-650 VSQSSFSAAKRPVE
+650 AKRPVE
-664 QVSWNNAVEFCQKL
+664 KVSWNNAVEFCTKL
-678 SQKTGREYRL
+678 SEKTGRKYRL

-701 TTTPFHFGETITTD
+701 TTTPFHFGETITTE
-715 LANYNGNY
+715 LANYNGTY
-723 TYASEPKGKY
+723 IYASEPKGKY
-733 LQETTDVGSFPPN
+733 LGQTIDVGSFPPN

-768 YSNAPKDGSVWTSQ
+768 YTNAPKDGSVWTNQ
-782 SGITKLLR
+782 SGNIKLLR
-790 GGSWVNN
+790 GGSWDDN
-797 PRGCRSASR
+797 PVFCRSAFR
-806 SNSHRDVRDGI
+806 NNNILDYYY
-817 NDNIGFRVVCVVG
+817 NLIGFRVVCSG
-830 RT
+830 AART